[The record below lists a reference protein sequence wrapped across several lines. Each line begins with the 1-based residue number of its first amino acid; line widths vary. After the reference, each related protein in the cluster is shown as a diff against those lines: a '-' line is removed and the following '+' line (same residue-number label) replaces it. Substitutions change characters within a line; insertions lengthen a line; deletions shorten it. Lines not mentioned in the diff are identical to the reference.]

1 MLRGFDYEN
10 FRACGAEPSYRFTD
24 LFFTRNYLPSS
35 LNRTCS
41 HHEIAAD
48 RKTAFASRANE
59 IGMAVVL
66 GLSNAAKP
74 LPNTKCQI

>member
-1 MLRGFDYEN
+1 MKTFA
-10 FRACGAEPSYRFTD
+10 RAA
-24 LFFTRNYLPSS
+24 RNHHTVSRIYFSLGTYLPSS

-66 GLSNAAKP
+66 GLSNAAKL

>member
-1 MLRGFDYEN
+1 MIPFHGFI
-10 FRACGAEPSYRFTD
+10 FHAE
-24 LFFTRNYLPSS
+24 LLPSS

-66 GLSNAAKP
+66 GLSNAAKL